1 MKSVA
6 LFTDEIDD
14 LDVAIDELVSQFGD
28 FRLEAHSA
36 GLLFAH
42 PDTDLQELADR
53 LQDRFGL
60 PIIGTTAVAMF
71 TMEGFKKEGI
81 SLQILTSADCG
92 FHVGCTD
99 ELTPDNARREITAL
113 YNRLTAGVDDDDVK
127 LVLAYG
133 NPTLDMM
140 GEDFVDTLDELS
152 KGTAVYGGQA
162 SDSFVMDDCRV
173 VCGSQVRQYAL
184 ALIVVTGR
192 AKKIIH
198 YGFNVASTLDYEG
211 TVTELQ
217 GNMVMK
223 LDGVPLAEAIA
234 QAGISIN
241 TDINVCDYVSTP
253 FRIRYRTEDGEEI
266 EMMRQ
271 LAFVDKETGG
281 GMFLGKVPLGAN
293 VQIGIISKEDIHDSV
308 EAVARDA
315 LSEVRQNP
323 DYGFSTVIITSCASR
338 LMSYAN
344 DIELEAQGYVHM
356 IPEGMSMSGFY
367 SFGEICPGRTAGSH
381 REKNAFH
388 NTTFTMLVM

>member
-14 LDVAIDELVSQFGD
+14 LDVAIEELVSQFGD

-71 TMEGFKKEGI
+71 TMEGFRKEGI
-81 SLQILTSADCG
+81 SLQILTSAECG
-92 FHVGCTD
+92 FQVGCTN
-99 ELTPDNARREITAL
+99 ELTTGNVREEITAL

-133 NPTLDMM
+133 NPTLDMV

-152 KGTAVYGGQA
+152 KGTAVYGGLA
-162 SDSFVMDDCRV
+162 SDSFVMGDCRV
-173 VCGSQVRQYAL
+173 VCGNQIRQYAL

-192 AKKIIH
+192 AREIIH

-234 QAGISIN
+234 KAGISIN

-281 GMFLGKVPLGAN
+281 GMFLGKVPMGAN
-293 VQIGIISKEDIHDSV
+293 VQIGIISREDIHDSV
-308 EAVARDA
+308 AAVARKA
-315 LSEVRQNP
+315 LSEVRKNP
-323 DYGFSTVIITSCASR
+323 DYSFSTVIITSCASR

-344 DIELEAQGYVHM
+344 DIELETEGYIHM

-381 REKNAFH
+381 KEKNTFH